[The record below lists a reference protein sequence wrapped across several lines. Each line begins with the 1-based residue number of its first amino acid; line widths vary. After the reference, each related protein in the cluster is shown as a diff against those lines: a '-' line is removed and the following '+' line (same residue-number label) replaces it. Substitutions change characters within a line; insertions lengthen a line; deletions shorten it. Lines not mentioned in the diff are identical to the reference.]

1 MVCEDFANQKVFGTP
16 NEHFL
21 PFLRDWKGA
30 GHPFDIEP
38 ALALGRNESGNTSI
52 KIMSNYLRKMNAAL
66 TTEEPKTGPFPY
78 VYETFKDAIWV
89 YISRRQKD
97 RQALSRITARNTGIY
112 HFKTSKMPFKVG
124 GSVADKNKIEAADQ
138 LEYSD
143 ALRDEISQTLA
154 TIHEEEKVWED
165 FFTAWDI
172 KPFRIVYERVNRSTD
187 NYLKPLGKRLGYE
200 LEDALPD
207 RGITKLP
214 GKTSTRIIK
223 AYREEMAKETS
234 STS

>member
-1 MVCEDFANQKVFGTP
+1 
-16 NEHFL
+16 
-21 PFLRDWKGA
+21 
-30 GHPFDIEP
+30 
-38 ALALGRNESGNTSI
+38 
-52 KIMSNYLRKMNAAL
+52 
-66 TTEEPKTGPFPY
+66 
-78 VYETFKDAIWV
+78 
-89 YISRRQKD
+89 
-97 RQALSRITARNTGIY
+97 
-112 HFKTSKMPFKVG
+112 MPFKVG